1 MAVDKKK
8 KTNRII
14 ISVIIIL
21 IIVFFG
27 IEFVITK
34 SQEYNPQ
41 YVSRVLLWILWNIV
55 FLLFLILLFV
65 LGRNLTKLY
74 LERKK
79 KVIGSH
85 FKTKLVLFFIG
96 LSLIPTLLLFFF
108 ASDLINRS
116 IEHWF
121 RTPVDQILTD
131 TQKVAEGF
139 YSDKEAITY
148 HYAKQLGIEIREK
161 DFFSSGNTQALLNF
175 LKEKIK
181 EYRLDLISIYIGEK
195 ELVTFLN
202 PNLPLQDY
210 RDLRGNIIKRALLG
224 ENFKRIESMGK
235 GELIRRGIS
244 FNHPTAG
251 RVLIVTGK
259 FLPQNYYESINRIS
273 SYIQKYKS
281 LKILKD
287 PIKTSYLLI
296 FLFVTLLI
304 IFTASWIGFH
314 LAKSI
319 TNPIE
324 KLAQATREVSKGN
337 LNVRVEDPASDEIG
351 ILIESFN
358 QMISDLKE
366 SNKKIAQKTEEIE
379 RRKKYFETVLNNIST
394 GVITIDANGFITT
407 INPAA
412 MNLLQLNSLNPVGKN
427 YKTFLSESTYS
438 EIVNILDKAIE
449 GKYKIT
455 EKEISLKFDS
465 RTITLALTITPFQDM
480 NNNFMGII
488 VALDNVTQIIT
499 AQKIAAWKEVAQRV
513 AHEIKNPLTPI
524 QLSAERIIKSLG
536 REKNK
541 KIIEEGAKTII
552 QETRTIKNLVDEFS
566 NFARLPVIS
575 LSYTDL
581 HQLIEQTISLFR
593 GIYKDIEFEVFYSS
607 EVPSQIYLDPEQMKR
622 VFVNIISNAVEA
634 MDRKGKITIATSY
647 NHEIKIVRIEISDT
661 GPGIP
666 DTDKAKLF
674 VPYFS
679 TKKKG
684 RGLGLS
690 IVHQII
696 TEHNGTIKVEDN
708 VPHGAKFILQ
718 IPT

>member
-1 MAVDKKK
+1 
-8 KTNRII
+8 
-14 ISVIIIL
+14 
-21 IIVFFG
+21 
-27 IEFVITK
+27 
-34 SQEYNPQ
+34 
-41 YVSRVLLWILWNIV
+41 V

-74 LERKK
+74 LERKR

-85 FKTKLVLFFIG
+85 FKTKLVFFFIG

-121 RTPVDQILTD
+121 RSPVDQILKD
-131 TQKVAEGF
+131 TQQVAEGF

-161 DFFSSGNTQALLNF
+161 DFLLPGNTQALLDF
-175 LKEKIK
+175 LKEKIR
-181 EYRLDLISIYIGEK
+181 EYRLDLISVYIGEK

-210 RDLRGNIIKRALLG
+210 QDLKENIIKRALLG
-224 ENFKRIESMGK
+224 ENFKRIEPMGK

-244 FNHPTAG
+244 FNHPQVG

-259 FLPQNYYESINRIS
+259 FLPQNYYQSINRIS

-304 IFTASWIGFH
+304 IFAASWIGFH

-337 LNVRVEDPASDEIG
+337 LDVRVEDPASDEIG

-358 QMISDLKE
+358 QMVSDLKE
-366 SNKKIAQKTEEIE
+366 SNKKIEQKTEEIE
-379 RRKKYFETVLNNIST
+379 RRKKYFETVLDNIST
-394 GVITIDANGFITT
+394 GVITVDANGFITT

-412 MNLLQLNSLNPVGKN
+412 INLLQLNSQNPIGEN
-427 YKTFLSESTYS
+427 YKIFLSNPTYS

-455 EKEISLKFDS
+455 EKEIHLKFENK
-465 RTITLALTITPFQDM
+465 TVTLALTITPFQDM
-480 NNNFMGII
+480 NNNFMGLI

-536 REKNK
+536 KEENK

-581 HQLIEQTISLFR
+581 HQIIEQTVSLFR
-593 GIYKDIEFEVFYSS
+593 GIYKEIEFEVLYSS
-607 EVPSQIYLDPEQMKR
+607 EVPSKVYVDPEQIKR

-634 MDRKGKITIATSY
+634 MDKKGKVTIVTSY
-647 NHEIKIVRIEISDT
+647 NPEIKTIRIEISDT

-666 DTDKAKLF
+666 DSDKAKLF
-674 VPYFS
+674 IPYFS

-708 VPHGAKFILQ
+708 IPHGAKFIIQ
-718 IPT
+718 IPS

>member
-1 MAVDKKK
+1 MSTKKK
-8 KTNRII
+8 KANRII
-14 ISVIIIL
+14 ITSIIIL
-21 IIVFFG
+21 ILIFFG
-27 IEFVITK
+27 IEFAITK
-34 SQEYNPQ
+34 SQEFSPQ
-41 YVSRVLLWILWNIV
+41 YISRVLLWILWNIV

-131 TQKVAEGF
+131 TQQVAEGF

-148 HYAKQLGIEIREK
+148 HYAKRLGIEIK
-161 DFFSSGNTQALLNF
+161 GKNYFSPENTQALLDF
-175 LKEKIK
+175 LREKIK

-195 ELVTFLN
+195 ELITFLN

-210 RDLRGNIIKRALLG
+210 RDLQENIIKRALLG
-224 ENFKRIESMGK
+224 ENFKRIEPMGK

-244 FNHPTAG
+244 FNHPNAG
-251 RVLIVTGK
+251 RVLIITGK

-337 LNVRVEDPASDEIG
+337 LDIKVEDPASDEIG

-394 GVITIDANGFITT
+394 GVITINAIGLITT

-412 MNLLQLNSLNPVGKN
+412 INLLQLNSLNPIGKN
-427 YKTFLSESTYS
+427 YKTFLNKPNYS

-455 EKEISLKFDS
+455 EKEINLQFEN
-465 RTITLALTITPFQDM
+465 RTVTLALTITPFQDM

-488 VALDNVTQIIT
+488 VALDNVTQIVM

-524 QLSAERIIKSLG
+524 QLSAERIIKSLEK
-536 REKNK
+536 RENQ

-552 QETRTIKNLVDEFS
+552 QETRTIKNLVDEFT

-575 LSYTDL
+575 LSFIDL
-581 HQLIEQTISLFR
+581 HQLIDQTITLFR
-593 GIYKDIEFEVFYSS
+593 GIYKDVEFEVFYST
-607 EVPSQIYLDPEQMKR
+607 EVPSHIYLDPEQMKR

-634 MDRKGKITIATSY
+634 MNKKGKITVTTSY
-647 NHEIKIVRIEISDT
+647 NHEAKAVRIEISDT
-661 GPGIP
+661 GPGIS
-666 DTDKAKLF
+666 DADKAKLF

-696 TEHNGTIKVEDN
+696 SEHNGTIKVEDN
-708 VPHGAKFILQ
+708 IPHGAKFILQ